1 VTRRKLRASF
11 GAAFPT
17 FYRLVGP
24 YKSPKAEEIV
34 KTELWD
40 TIKRRGVIGNIF
52 MGVIPMVSNSVKSG
66 IHSRINTNKQAFY
79 ALVNLAAYV
88 AEGLWILFAPIL
100 GFRLHEEPQR
110 AKAL

>member
-1 VTRRKLRASF
+1 LTIKGKLANVSF

-24 YKSPKAEEIV
+24 YRSPKAEGIV

-52 MGVIPMVSNSVKSG
+52 MGVIPM
-66 IHSRINTNKQAFY
+66 AFY
-79 ALVNLAAYV
+79 ALVNLAAYI
-88 AEGLWILFAPIL
+88 AEGLWTLFAPVM
-100 GFRLHEEPQR
+100 GFRLEDVRSR
-110 AKAL
+110 AKVQ